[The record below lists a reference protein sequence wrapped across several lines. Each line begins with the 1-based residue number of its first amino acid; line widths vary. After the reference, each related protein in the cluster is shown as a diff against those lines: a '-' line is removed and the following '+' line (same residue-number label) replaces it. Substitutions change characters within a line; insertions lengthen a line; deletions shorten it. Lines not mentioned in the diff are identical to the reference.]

1 MDDALVDV
9 VLGRVDG
16 DGTLAEAA
24 RDLVLAACRGD
35 DALAA
40 ALAGGRAAPAAAA
53 GDRADGSSGVPG
65 SPGAPGAGA
74 PVGAYL
80 RSITVAGFRGV
91 GPEATLELEP
101 GAGLTVVVGRNGSG
115 KSSFADALEVLL
127 TGTTDRFEKQTVF
140 RDGWRNLHRPTGARV
155 AADFHVAGAAG
166 TTTVERRWDDDAG
179 LADGEVSVQVAG
191 ERRAPGLDRL
201 GWADALVSHRP
212 FLAHSELAA
221 VLSTSPTRLYDR
233 LASVLGL
240 DELVGA
246 QDRLGRERRSREAEA
261 KDVDAERKR
270 LAAAL
275 GALDRDAGEERAAAV
290 ARALSTRQPDL
301 DAVEQ
306 VVTGAT
312 GPAPGG
318 SLDTLRQ
325 LAALDAPPVPVLVA
339 AAERLRAAAAG
350 LDAVAGT
357 SAARARALA
366 DLLDRALDHH
376 AAHPDEADCPVCGRS
391 GALDAAWE
399 GQAAGEVGRLR
410 AESDEADR
418 AHKEAGAARAD
429 AIGALRP
436 VPAALIAASRP
447 ASPARE
453 ALAGSAAVPGDDLAT
468 GELVE
473 AWAAWASPPATDRAV
488 AADLRRLADHVVS
501 GAGLAALVGPVHK
514 AAAEAL
520 AARDDRW
527 APVAAQVAAWVVR
540 ARAVEADKPLVK
552 DLKAAATWLRAA
564 HDDIRNDRL
573 RPIAE
578 QAQEVWH
585 LLRHESNVSLGVM
598 RLTGSATQRRVEL
611 AAQVDGSDG
620 NALGVMSQ
628 GEVNALALSI
638 FLPRAMLPES
648 PFRFVVIDDPVQAMD
663 PAKVDGLARA
673 LDRAARARQVVVFTH
688 DDRLPA
694 AVRRLGIAARV
705 VQVQRRRDS
714 VVEVV
719 PAADPAAQALRDAR
733 VVAKSLRTPLEVRRR
748 VVPGLCRLALEA
760 TLTSMAQRALLDAGA
775 RHDEVE
781 ETLASAQRLTTKAA
795 LALFGTADEADKV
808 MRALNEVD
816 RVHGDTF
823 KKLQQGAHGVC
834 PGDPLDLVADTS
846 ALVTALGSR

>member
-155 AADFHVAGAAG
+155 ADDFHVAGAAG

-221 VLSTSPTRLYDR
+221 VLSTSPTRLYER

-350 LDAVAGT
+350 
-357 SAARARALA
+357 
-366 DLLDRALDHH
+366 
-376 AAHPDEADCPVCGRS
+376 
-391 GALDAAWE
+391 LDAAWE

-834 PGDPLDLVADTS
+834 PGDPLDLVADTR
-846 ALVTALGSR
+846 A